1 MNIGR
6 KVSAVTIGRVESL
19 QIMSIAVATGILVTV
34 LATTY
39 LGIDSRQTA
48 SSQGVRA
55 LAEIERARDAIRHWL
70 ALSDLIYGSG
80 NTWLA
85 PGAIESNRTAVAI
98 IETVSDA
105 PLLENQAANIEQ
117 LLAELAAAE
126 RALQGAKAT
135 IGENGATPAAILT
148 AWDATAEVATRDIQ
162 IIEAGA
168 RAELLRLQDALDA
181 RREHALSRVLFTV
194 AIYLGF
200 LMLVARLFNR
210 FVVSP
215 VEALREEALAAR
227 AGERAVNPV
236 EEGPAELRALGESLA
251 DYSGGLELIVAER
264 TRQLQTEIETRRVAE
279 QVAEDASAA
288 KSQFLANMSH
298 ELRTP
303 LQGILGSVELA
314 QRRTSA
320 DTIGVDLELIRRS
333 SEQLLVVVNDILD
346 FTKLGAVDLE
356 FKAEPFDIEAL
367 ATSVATLYG
376 RSSDK
381 QDLSVLVDV
390 APDVPSIWIG
400 DEDRL
405 RQILANLVSNAM
417 KFTETGFVLTRVR
430 TRRTGGKDFLAM
442 EVLDSGTGI
451 SEEQLEKIFDPFHQV
466 EVNASRRWSGT
477 GLGLGISAR
486 LAEGMNGT
494 IEVESELGA
503 GSRFRCEIPLERG
516 PSTAQP
522 SRAPL
527 PPGACAI
534 ALEDPRLERVL
545 REIIEVNGWT
555 VLTPD
560 QGEVVTAPPCLFLTD
575 QRHGGASHRSSHPA
589 ALVKCVGAG
598 GRVGTDRLT
607 VDDSTLVFPELLRA
621 ALETKSTVLPKP
633 LGTRPR
639 APQSIRLEE
648 HGARL
653 REMREMEPP
662 TCDKVP
668 ELRALVVDDL
678 AVNQI
683 ILTGLLSNL
692 SWTVCTASDGASA
705 LRKLTSGERF
715 DIVFMD
721 WHMPEMDGLEATRR
735 IRAVERN
742 AMIPRTLIVGLTAS
756 AFPEDRDTCLAAGM
770 DEFLTKPVSF
780 AELERY
786 TKALL
791 QKKRGKGAAASS
803 AKDLPAPFDAAS
815 AGRT

>member
-19 QIMSIAVATGILVTV
+19 QIMSIAVVTGVLVTV

-39 LGIDSRQTA
+39 LGIDNRHTA

-98 IETVSDA
+98 IEAVSDA
-105 PLLENQAANIEQ
+105 PLLEHQATKIEQ

-135 IGENGATPAAILT
+135 IGENGATPTAILT

-181 RREHALSRVLFTV
+181 RRAHALSRVLFSV

-320 DTIGVDLELIRRS
+320 DTVGDDLDLIRRS

-381 QDLSVLVDV
+381 QDLSVLVDI

-417 KFTETGFVLTRVR
+417 KFTETGFVLTRVL
-430 TRRTGGKDFLAM
+430 TRRAGGKDFLAL

-494 IEVESELGA
+494 IEVESELGS
-503 GSRFRCEIPLERG
+503 GSRFRCEIPLEKG
-516 PSTAQP
+516 PSAAQP

-527 PPGACAI
+527 PPGNCAI
-534 ALEDPRLERVL
+534 AVEDRRLERVL

-555 VLTPD
+555 ALTPD
-560 QGEVVTAPPCLFLTD
+560 QGEVVTAPCLFVTD
-575 QRHGGASHRSSHPA
+575 QRHGGASPRSSRRA
-589 ALVKCVGAG
+589 ALVKCVGLG
-598 GRVGTDRLT
+598 GRVGTDSLT
-607 VDDSTLVFPELLRA
+607 VDDPTLMFPELLKA
-621 ALETKSTVLPKP
+621 ALEAKRSVQPKSSTD
-633 LGTRPR
+633 RPR
-639 APQSIRLEE
+639 APQSIRREE

-653 REMREMEPP
+653 REVREPEPL

-683 ILTGLLSNL
+683 ILTGLLTNL
-692 SWTVCTASDGASA
+692 SWTVSTASDGASA
-705 LRKLTSGERF
+705 LKKLTSGERF

-735 IRAVERN
+735 IRTIERS
-742 AMIPRTLIVGLTAS
+742 AMIPPTLIVGLTAS

-786 TKALL
+786 TEAFL
-791 QKKRGKGAAASS
+791 QKKRGRGAAASP
-803 AKDLPAPFDAAS
+803 AKSLLAPFDAA
-815 AGRT
+815 AVGRT

>member
-19 QIMSIAVATGILVTV
+19 QILSIAVATGVLVSV

-39 LGIDSRQTA
+39 LGIDSRQIA
-48 SSQGVRA
+48 SAQGARA

-85 PGAIESNRTAVAI
+85 PGAIESNRTAAAIVESVA
-98 IETVSDA
+98 DA
-105 PLLENQAANIEQ
+105 PILQDKTANIAG

-126 RALQGAKAT
+126 QALQNAKGK
-135 IGENGATPAAILT
+135 IGENGAIHTQTLA
-148 AWDATAEVATRDIQ
+148 AWDATAEVATREIR

-168 RAELLRLQDALDA
+168 SAELLRLEAALDE
-181 RREHALSRVLFTV
+181 RRAHAPSRVLFTV
-194 AIYLGF
+194 GLYLGF
-200 LMLVARLFNR
+200 LMLVAGLFNR
-210 FVVSP
+210 LVVAP
-215 VEALREEALAAR
+215 LEALRAEALAAR
-227 AGERAVNPV
+227 AGERAVNPIND
-236 EEGPAELRALGESLA
+236 GPAELRALGESLA

-264 TRQLQTEIETRRVAE
+264 TRQLQREIETRRVAE

-314 QRRTSA
+314 QRRASPEA
-320 DTIGVDLELIRRS
+320 VNDDLDLIRRS

-356 FKAEPFDIEAL
+356 FKSEPFDVESL
-367 ATSVATLYG
+367 VTSVATLYG
-376 RSSDK
+376 RSAGKSAV
-381 QDLSVLVDV
+381 SILVDI
-390 APDVPSIWIG
+390 APSVPPIWIG
-400 DEDRL
+400 DADRL
-405 RQILANLVSNAM
+405 RQILANLVSNAV
-417 KFTETGFVLTRVR
+417 KFTEAGFVLTRVR
-430 TRRTGGKDFLAM
+430 AKRCSGGDMLTL

-494 IEVESELGA
+494 IQVESTLGI
-503 GSRFRCEIPLERG
+503 GSRFCCEIPLR
-516 PSTAQP
+516 
-522 SRAPL
+522 RAPSSAQLSKVPL
-527 PPGACAI
+527 PTGSCAI
-534 ALEDPRLERVL
+534 ALEDSRLAHII
-545 REIIEVNGWT
+545 REIVEENGWT
-555 VLTPD
+555 TLRAD
-560 QGEVVTAPPCLFLTD
+560 QSEGASTPCLFVTD
-575 QRHGGASHRSSHPA
+575 QVHRTDSPRCFRDAPHIECIGSGSTP
-589 ALVKCVGAG
+589 
-598 GRVGTDRLT
+598 GRNGS
-607 VDDSTLVFPELLRA
+607 VDDDSILVFPQLFRA
-621 ALETKSTVLPKP
+621 ALEKKTASRSVPAS
-633 LGTRPR
+633 RPR
-639 APQSIRLEE
+639 TAPAIRLEE

-653 REMREMEPP
+653 REVREAELS
-662 TCDKVP
+662 TCDQAP
-668 ELRALVVDDL
+668 ELHALIVDDL

-683 ILTGLLSNL
+683 ILTGLLTNL
-692 SWTVCTASDGASA
+692 SWKVSTASDGASA
-705 LRKLTSGERF
+705 LKQLTSGERF

-735 IRAVERN
+735 IRTIERN
-742 AMIPRTLIVGLTAS
+742 AMISRTLIVGLTAS

-786 TKALL
+786 TKLL
-791 QKKRGKGAAASS
+791 LKQKREG
-803 AKDLPAPFDAAS
+803 AAS
-815 AGRT
+815 AEVSIPSRVDTA

>member
-6 KVSAVTIGRVESL
+6 KVSAVTIGRIESL

-39 LGIDSRQTA
+39 LGIDNRQTA

-98 IETVSDA
+98 IEAVSDA
-105 PLLENQAANIEQ
+105 PLLEHQAAKIAQ

-126 RALQGAKAT
+126 RALQEAKAR

-168 RAELLRLQDALDA
+168 RTELLRLQDALGA
-181 RREHALSRVLFTV
+181 RREHARSRVLFSV

-251 DYSGGLELIVAER
+251 DYSGGLERIVAER

-320 DTIGVDLELIRRS
+320 DTIGDELELIRRS

-381 QDLSVLVDV
+381 QELSVLVDI

-400 DEDRL
+400 DKDRL

-430 TRRTGGKDFLAM
+430 TRRTGGQDFLAL
-442 EVLDSGTGI
+442 EVVDSGTGI

-466 EVNASRRWSGT
+466 EANASRRWSGT

-494 IEVESELGA
+494 IKVESELGS
-503 GSRFRCEIPLERG
+503 GSRFRCEIPLEKG

-522 SRAPL
+522 PRAPL
-527 PPGACAI
+527 PPGNCAI
-534 ALEDPRLERVL
+534 AVEDPRLERVL

-555 VLTPD
+555 ALTPD
-560 QGEVVTAPPCLFLTD
+560 QCEVVTAPCLFVTD
-575 QRHGGASHRSSHPA
+575 QRHGGSPPHSSRQA
-589 ALVKCVGAG
+589 ALVNCVGSG
-598 GRVGTDRLT
+598 GRVGTDRLI
-607 VDDSTLVFPELLRA
+607 VEDSTLIFPELLRA
-621 ALETKSTVLPKP
+621 ALEAKSTVQPKP

-639 APQSIRLEE
+639 APHSIRLEE
-648 HGARL
+648 NGAHL
-653 REMREMEPP
+653 RDVREPEPL
-662 TCDKVP
+662 TCDEVP

-683 ILTGLLSNL
+683 ILTGLLNTL
-692 SWTVCTASDGASA
+692 SWTVSTASDGASA
-705 LRKLTSGERF
+705 LKKLTSGERF

-735 IRAVERN
+735 IRTIERT
-742 AMIPRTLIVGLTAS
+742 AMVPRTLIVGLTAS

-770 DEFLTKPVSF
+770 DDFLTKPVSF

-786 TKALL
+786 TEAFL
-791 QKKRGKGAAASS
+791 QKKRGRGAAASR
-803 AKDLPAPFDAAS
+803 AENLLAPFGAAS
-815 AGRT
+815 VGGT